1 MQNSTCHLSTGLFAD
16 VANNWLIHVVEA
28 DPRNDGVFYLGA
40 YPYGQDGT
48 PLHPDAP
55 VIVAVWDSSAPGA
68 RQISERQKRFTHYT
82 TTTLFEPVYELRHA

>member
-1 MQNSTCHLSTGLFAD
+1 MQNSKCHLSTGLFAD

-28 DPRNDGVFYLGA
+28 DPRNHGVFYLGA

>member
-1 MQNSTCHLSTGLFAD
+1 MQNAKRQLSAGLFAD

-28 DPRNDGVFYLGA
+28 DPRSHGVFYLGA

-55 VIVAVWDSSAPGA
+55 AIVAVWDGSQPGA
-68 RQISERQKRFTHYT
+68 RQISERQKRFAHFTS
-82 TTTLFEPVYELRHA
+82 TTLFEPVYERLHA